1 MKQIVYLNLRFLV
14 STIQVPDHS
23 DTMVLETFGN
33 DMGDRDMYLEEY
45 LTRDRN
51 L

>member
-14 STIQVPDHS
+14 STIQGTYHL

-33 DMGDRDMYLEEY
+33 DMGDRDMYLEE
-45 LTRDRN
+45 
-51 L
+51 